1 MGDLYGF
8 AGQEGPRVIVR
19 SILWL
24 CLLGPLFF
32 IGYGFTNWITSLRS
46 DVPSFYFSW
55 ERSIP
60 FLAWTIVPY
69 WSVDFFYAAS
79 FFLRSTKEELDQ
91 HGLRILTAQLVSYA
105 AFLLFPLRY
114 DFARPETSGLYGWL
128 FDRLLSFD
136 RPFNLAPSMHVS
148 LAVIL
153 MFRYRSKWVTALML
167 LACLSTLTTYQH
179 HVIDLPAGAWVGLFS
194 IWLIPQPPSTVRT
207 PSDKLALLYLAGAAI
222 FAFAGWWAWWAAGAW
237 LLVAAIYAVGDPLLF
252 RKGSRVAFWLFAPHR
267 WFAKMNSWAFTRREA
282 MAQEIADGVWLGRAP
297 RRGQWSGAMVDLTAE
312 LPVTPRQSE
321 YRNIPMLDLVVPSL
335 EQLRRA
341 VNAVE
346 AMPRPTL
353 VFCAL
358 GRSRSAITVAAWL
371 IETRR
376 VSSVD
381 EALQRI
387 RDKRPQVYLHEGH
400 RQRLE
405 EWAKR

>member
-237 LLVAAIYAVGDPLLF
+237 LLVAAIYAVGFHAAGGDGA
-252 RKGSRVAFWLFAPHR
+252 RDRR
-267 WFAKMNSWAFTRREA
+267 WRLARPSSSARPMVGG
-282 MAQEIADGVWLGRAP
+282 DGGLNRRAP
-297 RRGQWSGAMVDLTAE
+297 RHPPPVRVPQHSDAGPGGSFARATASRGERRRGHASAHARVLRSGPLAQCNHGRRLAH
-312 LPVTPRQSE
+312 
-321 YRNIPMLDLVVPSL
+321 RNQAR
-335 EQLRRA
+335 E
-341 VNAVE
+341 
-346 AMPRPTL
+346 
-353 VFCAL
+353 F
-358 GRSRSAITVAAWL
+358 G
-371 IETRR
+371 
-376 VSSVD
+376 
-381 EALQRI
+381 
-387 RDKRPQVYLHEGH
+387 
-400 RQRLE
+400 
-405 EWAKR
+405 